1 MALFSSAI
9 LLDELVAVLERDKF
23 SALLAAQEITPA
35 LLMQRYGLLTTVVKP
50 EPIGRT
56 VPSDEDDDHVIATA
70 LSAQADAIATGDR
83 DLLGLHPYRTIRI
96 LSPADTLRYVE
107 ASRLS
112 AIRKYRGE
120 RAPSVEVRLEGQ
132 EAAVVATHGGEP
144 RIGDSPPAHRLA
156 RHAIAAAGKQAFV
169 QGRQP
174 EVEGGGHR
182 GEGPAGRIPAE
193 SLDGIEE
200 PHYTEVMAGDKR
212 IFGKNILA

>member
-1 MALFSSAI
+1 MRLVLDTNVVVSGLLWGGPPRQLLESGRSGRVALFSSAI

-96 LSPADTLRYVE
+96 LNPADTLRYVE
-107 ASRLS
+107 VSRTVGNPQVS
-112 AIRKYRGE
+112 R
-120 RAPSVEVRLEGQ
+120 
-132 EAAVVATHGGEP
+132 
-144 RIGDSPPAHRLA
+144 
-156 RHAIAAAGKQAFV
+156 
-169 QGRQP
+169 
-174 EVEGGGHR
+174 
-182 GEGPAGRIPAE
+182 
-193 SLDGIEE
+193 
-200 PHYTEVMAGDKR
+200 
-212 IFGKNILA
+212 